1 MKLFGALSLIMGL
14 FISISIIFIFKKEK
28 ESRKKLIAELIIYLT
43 VGVILLAIGVLSFI
57 DLFKYQGLLYTL
69 ILLFVLTFFL
79 IYITVT
85 DKKGKKVIKYKTE
98 GKGRNK
104 KLVEDKYKYDDK
116 K

>member
-28 ESRKKLIAELIIYLT
+28 ESRKKLITELIIYLI
-43 VGVILLAIGVLSFI
+43 VGIILLTIGILSFI
-57 DLFKYQGLLYTL
+57 DLFKYQGLVYTL
-69 ILLFVLTFFL
+69 ILLFVLTIFL
-79 IYITVT
+79 LYITIN
-85 DKKGKKVIKYKTE
+85 DKKGKKIVKYKSKGT
-98 GKGRNK
+98 GRNK